1 MNYFQKE
8 KHVREKF
15 NLYNNTKAVRITL
28 PIGNEGAKHEY
39 DLFEEGKII
48 GGISTSP
55 WFNKTGSNNTGG
67 QDRAAAELFWLSL
80 WNGPEKRVHILTD
93 YEMAERL
100 YERFKGVPLIAKI
113 EIVHFDLN
121 QSLFISIGTLG

>member
-1 MNYFQKE
+1 MNYFEKE
-8 KHVREKF
+8 ELVRKEF
-15 NLYNNTKAVRITL
+15 NLKYNTKAVKAVLR
-28 PIGNEGAKHEY
+28 IGNEGSKHEY

-80 WNGPEKRVHILTD
+80 WDGPEKRVHILTD
-93 YEMAERL
+93 KEMAKRL
-100 YERFKGVPLIAKI
+100 FERFRGVPLKVKI
-113 EIVHFDLN
+113 EILHFYLN
-121 QSLFISIGTLG
+121 KGPFTSIGTLG